1 MEAQVQAVDLLGSQV
16 SHYSIVGLI
25 GAGGMGRVYR
35 ARDRRLRRDVAIKV
49 LKSEPSMTPPRRS
62 GLIDEA
68 RALSRF
74 SHPHVAGIYDFVTE
88 SGRDFIVME
97 FVSGATLKE
106 IVASGP
112 LPLEEVVRL
121 GTQMLAGLNAAH
133 TARIVHRDIKPANL
147 KVTSSGELKILDF
160 GLAAPMPWS
169 GPYEGTSDTSAAL
182 WPAGTLAYMAPEQ
195 LLGEPID
202 ERSDIFSAGA
212 VLYEMASG
220 TPAFPQRQIARLFD
234 AILHEDPP
242 PLTAVNPF
250 VPLALERVVMEAI
263 AKNPMDRQ
271 ASAAELSE
279 ALVALTGGNRGR
291 EAAVARRHDGW
302 WTRLTVW

>member
-1 MEAQVQAVDLLGSQV
+1 MAVTFNGLVPGALRCAYVRDASTFTHSRHWTRRCGGSRTKERVSWRRRFRQSISLGSQV
-16 SHYSIVGLI
+16 SHYSIVGWI

-97 FVSGATLKE
+97 FVLGATLKE

-121 GTQMLAGLNAAH
+121 GTQMLAGLDAAH

-182 WPAGTLAYMAPEQ
+182 WPAGTLAYM
-195 LLGEPID
+195 
-202 ERSDIFSAGA
+202 GA
-212 VLYEMASG
+212 
-220 TPAFPQRQIARLFD
+220 R
-234 AILHEDPP
+234 
-242 PLTAVNPF
+242 
-250 VPLALERVVMEAI
+250 
-263 AKNPMDRQ
+263 
-271 ASAAELSE
+271 
-279 ALVALTGGNRGR
+279 
-291 EAAVARRHDGW
+291 AAVGGAD
-302 WTRLTVW
+302 